1 MQVQMLRPGL
11 WRWTTDHPEWTPE
24 SVNWGPAVGCVYLE
38 TPEAIVLVDPLVPV
52 DPGDRERFWGAL
64 DQDVE
69 RLGLPVV
76 VVTTIALHERSA
88 GDVVERYGASR
99 WTPGES
105 SPTGLTII
113 PAATNK
119 EVVVL
124 ATAHGA
130 LITADLLIGDRA
142 GGIRLCPASWLTD
155 PVTLDDVRAEL
166 QVLLSH
172 DIQMILPSHGEPI
185 LEGAAQALRAALS

>member
-11 WRWTTDHPEWTPE
+11 WRWTTEHPEWTTE
-24 SVNWGPAVGCVYLE
+24 SVNWGPEVGCVYLE
-38 TPEAIVLVDPLVPV
+38 TPEAIVLVDPLVPA
-52 DPGDRERFWGAL
+52 DATERERFWRAL
-64 DQDVE
+64 DRDIE

-88 GDVVERYGASR
+88 GDIVDRYSAAR
-99 WTPGES
+99 WAPGEP
-105 SPTGLTII
+105 SPTGLTVI
-113 PAATNK
+113 PAPTNQ
-119 EVVVL
+119 EVMLL

-130 LITADLLIGDRA
+130 LITADLLIADRA

-172 DIQMILPSHGEPI
+172 DLRMILPSHGEPV
-185 LEGAAQALRAALS
+185 LVDATEALRGALI